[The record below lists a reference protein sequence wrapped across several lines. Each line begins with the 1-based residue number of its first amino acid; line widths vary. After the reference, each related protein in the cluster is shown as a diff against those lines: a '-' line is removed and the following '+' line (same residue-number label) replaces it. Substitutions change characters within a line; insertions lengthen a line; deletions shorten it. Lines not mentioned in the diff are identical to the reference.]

1 VFVVDTSVLVDFFK
15 GRTTPPAERFAEG
28 SVRLPGM
35 PESRPE
41 RSRIRGLFSGAALGF
56 LLGLV
61 AKELDF
67 ATLLSFWGDRSLIV
81 LSSTAMGALL
91 GLARF
96 ERLLAGGAVA
106 SVSLWILVAFT
117 PLTQW
122 MGEALVRR
130 DPLQKA
136 DAVFVLASGM
146 QADGELSTVAMS
158 RLLGGMKL
166 LGDEWAPRLIL
177 SELPLPYPRYRDAAS
192 ELMDSLGLAHEV
204 LVVGPVLNTHDEAVA
219 VSELVRDLGFERLLV
234 VTSPSHSL
242 RASLALEAEGVKV
255 ISVPSVETMFDYE
268 NLGGVALGD
277 DRVRAFSAFLHE
289 QAGLLYYRYKGWI
302 R

>member
-1 VFVVDTSVLVDFFK
+1 MVSAAR
-15 GRTTPPAERFAEG
+15 GHE
-28 SVRLPGM
+28 SVRLPRM
-35 PESRPE
+35 PESRPG
-41 RSRIRGLFSGAALGF
+41 RSRLRRFFFGAALGF

-67 ATLLSFWGDRSLIV
+67 AALISFHEDRGLIV

-96 ERLLAGGAVA
+96 ERLLIAGATA
-106 SVSLWILVAFT
+106 AVSLWLVVAFT

-122 MGEALVRR
+122 MGETLVRR

-136 DAVFVLASGM
+136 DAVFVLASGL
-146 QADGELSTVAMS
+146 QADGELSTAAMS
-158 RLLGGMKL
+158 RLLGGLEL
-166 LGDEWAPRLIL
+166 LGEGWATRLVL
-177 SELPLPYPRYRDAAS
+177 SELPLPYPRYRDAACD
-192 ELMDSLGLAHEV
+192 LMDSLGLSHEI

-219 VSELVRDLGFERLLV
+219 VSELVRELGFERLLV

-242 RASLALEAEGVKV
+242 RASRALEAEGVAV
-255 ISVPSVETMFDYE
+255 VSVPSVETMFDYE
-268 NLGGVALGD
+268 NLGDVIHGD
-277 DRVRAFSAFLHE
+277 DRVRAFGVLLHE
-289 QAGLLYYRYKGWI
+289 HAGLLYYRYKGWI